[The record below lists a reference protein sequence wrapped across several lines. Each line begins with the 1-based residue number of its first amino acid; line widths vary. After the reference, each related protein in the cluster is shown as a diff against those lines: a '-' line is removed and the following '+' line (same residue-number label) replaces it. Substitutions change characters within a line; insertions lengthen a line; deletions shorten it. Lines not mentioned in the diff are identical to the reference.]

1 MIYSMT
7 GYGKAEAQLRDKNI
21 LLEIK
26 SLNSKNLDI
35 SVRLPNEIR
44 EIELGLRKII
54 SEKKR
59 LLQI

>member
-35 SVRLPNEIR
+35 SVRLPNDENMIDFLDVR
-44 EIELGLRKII
+44 GLSLRI
-54 SEKKR
+54 
-59 LLQI
+59 